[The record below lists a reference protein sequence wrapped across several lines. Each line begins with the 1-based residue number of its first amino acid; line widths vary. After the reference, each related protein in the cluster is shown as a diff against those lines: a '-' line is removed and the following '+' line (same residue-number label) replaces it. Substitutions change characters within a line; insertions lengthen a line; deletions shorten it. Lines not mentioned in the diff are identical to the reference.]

1 MGAGTAALLTTML
14 RESLPGCAEA
24 RCYAMACPACLT
36 YELADSCRDYVT
48 SIINGTDIVPTFSGG
63 RCLARLWDPQAGCYI
78 ALHPRNWCIVMDGA
92 AVLFLAQPTY

>member
-1 MGAGTAALLTTML
+1 MVVICVPSTTHAHTHTTLTGHSMGAGTAALLTTML

-36 YELADSCRDYVT
+36 YELADSCREYVT

-63 RCLARLWDPQAGCYI
+63 GCLARLGTA
-78 ALHPRNWCIVMDGA
+78 RRV
-92 AVLFLAQPTY
+92 